1 MAATANAIVKKIP
14 VLVEMAKPKLNT
26 FLKYAKVELV
36 PPIPAE
42 IPRAIA
48 DATTKIGNLQR
59 QTFRN
64 WKVKEATINTIVG
77 LEIFCWFFIGECIG
91 KGSVLGYQ
99 V

>member
-64 WKVKEATINTIVG
+64 WTVSTRFFLSWLCRMILDSACRYCEA
-77 LEIFCWFFIGECIG
+77 
-91 KGSVLGYQ
+91 
-99 V
+99 